1 MRENS
6 SNLGAPEVTIQGQDT
21 KRPEVAF
28 YYPGWIWGA
37 PSFIKNLLLFF
48 DGVALLVPTYMKRR
62 VETVDPELSQPLLDQ
77 GLLHI
82 LEPEKA
88 VDKSATETLAKAM
101 VEILD
106 SGQLDSLVRDRTAF
120 HELSYS
126 RLGGY
131 GDRSLADFII
141 EQLKKRRLARGTED
155 GVSIPLHPIVH
166 RLVLVLQSQILRNR
180 GKSFGLE
187 LHPATER
194 TGMIHVLSQVFSGSS
209 SASSGHVVASD
220 LMTVG
225 VDLTKVP
232 LDEILSFRSEHNK
245 LLRKYARD
253 VRKFVTDLSNVR
265 REDRVTLQED
275 RREELIDIA
284 SDLKENSVKAWK
296 GPASFAL
303 GVSGFVWSIAIGN
316 ALGAILRESSIL
328 LGRDGSKKEVIT
340 PYSYIFRAKDRFSR

>member
-101 VEILD
+101 AEILE
-106 SGQLDSLVRDRTAF
+106 SGQLDSLANDKTAF
-120 HELSYS
+120 RALSYS
-126 RLGGY
+126 RLGRY
-131 GDRSLADFII
+131 GEQKLADTII
-141 EQLKKRRLARGTED
+141 EKLKERGLAHDTED
-155 GVSIPLHPIVH
+155 GVSIPLHPMVH
-166 RLVLVLQSQILRNR
+166 RLVLVLHSQILRNK

-187 LHPATER
+187 LHPATEQAR
-194 TGMIHVLSQVFSGSS
+194 MIALSEVLSGSS
-209 SASSGHVVASD
+209 SVSSGHVVASD

-225 VDLTKVP
+225 VDVTDVR
-232 LDEILSFRSEHNK
+232 LDEILSFRSGHNK
-245 LLRKYARD
+245 LLKKYART
-253 VRKFVTDLSNVR
+253 VRRFVIDLSNVR
-265 REDRVTLQED
+265 KEDRITSQED
-275 RREELIDIA
+275 RREELIDLA

-303 GVSGFVWSIAIGN
+303 GVSGFGCNIATGG
-316 ALGAILRESSIL
+316 LVGSIL
-328 LGRDGSKKEVIT
+328 EGLSILVGLGDSKKEVIT
-340 PYSYIFRAKDRFSR
+340 PYSYIFRAKDRFST

>member
-28 YYPGWIWGA
+28 YYPGWMWRS
-37 PSFIKNLLLFF
+37 PSFIKNLLLYF
-48 DGVALLVPTYMKRR
+48 DGVALLVPTYMKGR

-155 GVSIPLHPIVH
+155 GFSIPLHPIVH
-166 RLVLVLQSQILRNR
+166 RLVLVLHSQILRNR

-194 TGMIHVLSQVFSGSS
+194 TGIIHELNQVFFGQLFSIFG
-209 SASSGHVVASD
+209 
-220 LMTVG
+220 
-225 VDLTKVP
+225 P
-232 LDEILSFRSEHNK
+232 FRSERSHDC
-245 LLRKYARD
+245 RCRSHE
-253 VRKFVTDLSNVR
+253 RSTRRGTFVS
-265 REDRVTLQED
+265 
-275 RREELIDIA
+275 
-284 SDLKENSVKAWK
+284 
-296 GPASFAL
+296 
-303 GVSGFVWSIAIGN
+303 
-316 ALGAILRESSIL
+316 
-328 LGRDGSKKEVIT
+328 
-340 PYSYIFRAKDRFSR
+340 

>member
-28 YYPGWIWGA
+28 YYPGWIWDA

-101 VEILD
+101 VEILE
-106 SGQLDSLVRDRTAF
+106 SGQLDSLVRDQTAF

-131 GDRSLADFII
+131 GDRSLADSII
-141 EQLKKRRLARGTED
+141 EQLKKKGLARDTED
-155 GVSIPLHPIVH
+155 GFSIPLHPMVH
-166 RLVLVLQSQILRNR
+166 TLVLVLQSQILRSK
-180 GKSFGLE
+180 GKNFGFDLQ
-187 LHPATER
+187 PSTER
-194 TGMIHVLSQVFSGSS
+194 SEMIQALCEVLSGSS

-232 LDEILSFRSEHNK
+232 LDEILSFRSEHDK
-245 LLRKYARD
+245 PLREYTQR
-253 VRKFVTDLSNVR
+253 VREFVTHLSTVSQ
-265 REDRVTLQED
+265 EDRVTL
-275 RREELIDIA
+275 RENRKRELIELA
-284 SDLKENSVKAWK
+284 NGLEANSVKAWRR
-296 GPASFAL
+296 PASFAL
-303 GVSGFVWSIAIGN
+303 GISGFGWSLATGD
-316 ALGAILRESSIL
+316 ALGAILGGSSIL
-328 LGRDGSKKEVIT
+328 VGLGDSKKEVIT
-340 PYSYIFRAKDRFSR
+340 PYSYLFRAKGRFSR

>member
-1 MRENS
+1 MLENS
-6 SNLGAPEVTIQGQDT
+6 SNRDAPEVTIQRQDT

-28 YYPGWIWGA
+28 YYPGWIWDA

-82 LEPEKA
+82 IEPEKA

-101 VEILD
+101 AKILE
-106 SGQLDSLVRDRTAF
+106 SGQLDSFANDKTRFRA
-120 HELSYS
+120 LSYS
-126 RLGGY
+126 RLGGF
-131 GDRSLADFII
+131 GEQSLADSII
-141 EQLKKRRLARGTED
+141 EKLKERGLASDTED
-155 GVSIPLHPIVH
+155 GVSIPLHPMAH
-166 RLVLVLQSQILRNR
+166 RLVLVLHSQILRNK

-187 LHPATER
+187 LHPATEQAR
-194 TGMIHVLSQVFSGSS
+194 MIHALSEVLSGSS
-209 SASSGHVVASD
+209 SASSGHIVASD

-225 VDLTKVP
+225 VDLTEVP

-265 REDRVTLQED
+265 KEDRVTLQED

-303 GVSGFVWSIAIGN
+303 GISGFGWSLATGD
-316 ALGAILRESSIL
+316 ALGAILGGSSIL
-328 LGRDGSKKEVIT
+328 VGLGDSKKEVIT
-340 PYSYIFRAKDRFSR
+340 PYSYLFRAKGRFS

>member
-28 YYPGWIWGA
+28 YYPGWMWRS
-37 PSFIKNLLLFF
+37 PSFIKNLLLYF
-48 DGVALLVPTYMKRR
+48 DGVALLVPTYMKGR

-155 GVSIPLHPIVH
+155 GFSIPLHPIVH
-166 RLVLVLQSQILRNR
+166 RLVLVLHSQILRNR

-194 TGMIHVLSQVFSGSS
+194 TGIIHELNQVFSGSS
-209 SASSGHVVASD
+209 SASSGHFVASD

-225 VDLTKVP
+225 VDLTNVP
-232 LDEILSFRSEHNK
+232 LDEVLSFRSENDK
-245 LLRKYARD
+245 SLREYTRR
-253 VRKFVTDLSNVR
+253 VREFVTHLSNVS
-265 REDRVTLQED
+265 QED
-275 RREELIDIA
+275 RATLRENRKRELIELA
-284 SDLKENSVKAWK
+284 NGLEANSVKAWRR
-296 GPASFAL
+296 PASFAL
-303 GVSGFVWSIAIGN
+303 GISGFGWSLATGD
-316 ALGAILRESSIL
+316 ALGAILGGSSIL
-328 LGRDGSKKEVIT
+328 VGLGDSKKEVIT
-340 PYSYIFRAKDRFSR
+340 PYSYLFRAKDRFSR